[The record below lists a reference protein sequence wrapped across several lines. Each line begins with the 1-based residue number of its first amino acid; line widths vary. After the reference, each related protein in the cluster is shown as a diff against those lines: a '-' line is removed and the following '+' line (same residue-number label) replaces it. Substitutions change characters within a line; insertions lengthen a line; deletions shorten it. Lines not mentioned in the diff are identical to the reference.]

1 MRDELRK
8 QMHLYWSYYNGKHIL
23 LRNYVYK
30 YVEGGQEKREREM
43 MEREKKETVRGRDL
57 EGEMDAE
64 EDMKGITCSEE
75 VSSLTASLF
84 GD

>member
-1 MRDELRK
+1 
-8 QMHLYWSYYNGKHIL
+8 
-23 LRNYVYK
+23 
-30 YVEGGQEKREREM
+30 M

-64 EDMKGITCSEE
+64 EDMRGITCSEE